1 MQNTTTRYTQV
12 PELTKGAQTKIDL
25 VAPLS
30 KDKTFKGASSWL
42 TVLLVIRKVAHT
54 AMIEACAC
62 PSHIPIILVH
72 CTRATHT
79 QCHDSEY
86 THTTEADQGDE
97 EQERERDPRGAHG
110 ED

>member
-12 PELTKGAQTKIDL
+12 PELIKGAQTKIEL

-54 AMIEACAC
+54 AMLEVHT
-62 PSHIPIILVH
+62 SH
-72 CTRATHT
+72 
-79 QCHDSEY
+79 SY
-86 THTTEADQGDE
+86 
-97 EQERERDPRGAHG
+97 
-110 ED
+110 